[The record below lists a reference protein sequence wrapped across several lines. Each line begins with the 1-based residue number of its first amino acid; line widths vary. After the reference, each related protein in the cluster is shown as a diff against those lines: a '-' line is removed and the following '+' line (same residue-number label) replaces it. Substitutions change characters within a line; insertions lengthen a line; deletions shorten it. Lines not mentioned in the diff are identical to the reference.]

1 LDLFEFVGVAKFCEG
16 EFAFDGDEGVV
27 EVFAAL
33 AEGLGDKSLTWL
45 ASTG

>member
-1 LDLFEFVGVAKFCEG
+1 LDLVEFVCVTEFRKG

-33 AEGLGDKSLTWL
+33 AEGFGYESLDI
-45 ASTG
+45 